1 MYMSGAQ
8 VVLLGQIMK
17 ALAEPIDEAD
27 IRTRVGEM
35 VMDLVKGQFYASFVW
50 QPESQTFGS
59 MVQLNM
65 DPANLDR
72 YHAHYQYHDPI
83 TPVMQR
89 YRVAIRATDVMPQ
102 HELLR
107 TEFFNDFLGRDGL
120 HWGVNMYAWQGTRNI
135 GDMRI
140 WRDKRR
146 ENFSADDLQLLDLI
160 LPAYTAALARA
171 AGARES
177 VAAACPVLDRGASLS
192 PRELQAAHMV
202 AQGLPDKEIA
212 RRMGLS
218 VTTVRTHLERS
229 FRKLGASNRTALA
242 HLLGP
247 VHTTGGLT

>member
-1 MYMSGAQ
+1 
-8 VVLLGQIMK
+8 
-17 ALAEPIDEAD
+17 
-27 IRTRVGEM
+27 
-35 VMDLVKGQFYASFVW
+35 
-50 QPESQTFGS
+50 
-59 MVQLNM
+59 
-65 DPANLDR
+65 
-72 YHAHYQYHDPI
+72 
-83 TPVMQR
+83 MQR

-120 HWGVNMYAWQGTRNI
+120 HWGVNIYAWQGTRNI

-171 AGARES
+171 TSARES
-177 VAAACPVLDRGASLS
+177 VAAAWPVLDRGASLS

-247 VHTTGGLT
+247 H